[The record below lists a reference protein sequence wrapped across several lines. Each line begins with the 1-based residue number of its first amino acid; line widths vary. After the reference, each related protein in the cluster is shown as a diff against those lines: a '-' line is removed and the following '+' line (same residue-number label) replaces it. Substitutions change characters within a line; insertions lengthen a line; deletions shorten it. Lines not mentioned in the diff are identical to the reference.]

1 MNDQSEEA
9 TRGLQEKA
17 RRVRTHIVRM
27 IAGAG
32 SGHIAPA
39 LSCADIVSALYFSV
53 LRLDP
58 GNPRWED
65 RDRFILS
72 KGHGCAAHYAVL
84 AEKGF
89 FPLEVLDTFC
99 RLDSILGGHPDRLKV
114 PGVEASTGSLGH
126 GLPIG
131 VGMAIAGKVDGRAYR
146 VFVLLGDGENDEGA
160 VWEGAMAASH
170 YKLDNLI
177 AIIDRNRLQVD
188 GWTEDVMNP
197 EPLADKWRS
206 FGWCVQEIN
215 GHDMNQ
221 IVDALHIATATRER
235 PAVIIAKTVK
245 GKGVS
250 FMEGSV
256 DWHYGVVTAEVATR
270 ALRELEVPD
279 RGTR

>member
-235 PAVIIAKTVK
+235 PAAIIAKTVK

-256 DWHYGVVTAEVATR
+256 DWHFGVVTAEVATR

>member
-1 MNDQSEEA
+1 MSEQREESI
-9 TRGLQEKA
+9 RILQEKA
-17 RRVRTHIVRM
+17 KIVRKHIVRM

-39 LSCADIVSALYFSV
+39 LSCADIISALYFSV

-58 GNPRWED
+58 KDPQWED

-72 KGHGCAAHYAVL
+72 KGHGCAAQYAVL

-89 FPLEVLDTFC
+89 FPVEVLGTFC
-99 RLDSILGGHPDRLKV
+99 RLDSILGGHPDMLKI

-126 GLPIG
+126 GLSIG
-131 VGMAIAGKVDGRAYR
+131 VGMAIAGKADRKGYR

-170 YKLDNLI
+170 YRLDNLI

-188 GWTEDVMNP
+188 GWTEDVMNS
-197 EPLADKWRS
+197 EPLIDKWRS
-206 FGWCVQEIN
+206 FGWFVQEIN
-215 GHDMNQ
+215 GHDMNE
-221 IVDALHIATATRER
+221 ILDALGVATDPRER
-235 PAVIIAKTVK
+235 PAVIIANTIK

-250 FMEGSV
+250 FMESSV
-256 DWHYGVVTAEVATR
+256 DWHYGALTAETATQ
-270 ALRELEVPD
+270 ALKELELAE
-279 RGTR
+279 RR

>member
-1 MNDQSEEA
+1 MMNEQREES
-9 TRGLQEKA
+9 TRILQEKA
-17 RRVRTHIVRM
+17 TIVRKHIVRM

-39 LSCADIVSALYFSV
+39 LSCADIISALYFSV

-58 GNPRWED
+58 KDPQWKD

-89 FPLEVLDTFC
+89 FPVEVLDTFC
-99 RLDSILGGHPDRLKV
+99 RLDSILGGHPDMLKV

-126 GLPIG
+126 GLSIG
-131 VGMAIAGKVDGRAYR
+131 VGMAIAGKVDRKGYR
-146 VFVLLGDGENDEGA
+146 VFVLLSDGENDEGA
-160 VWEGAMAASH
+160 VWEGAMAACH
-170 YKLDNLI
+170 YRLDNLI

-188 GWTEDVMNP
+188 GWTEDVMNS

-206 FGWCVQEIN
+206 FGWFVQEIN
-215 GHDMNQ
+215 GHDMNE
-221 IVDALHIATATRER
+221 ILNALGVATATRER
-235 PAVIIAKTVK
+235 PAVIIANTVK

-250 FMEGSV
+250 FMEDSV
-256 DWHYGVVTAEVATR
+256 DWHYGALTAAAATQ
-270 ALRELEVPD
+270 ALRELELAD
-279 RGTR
+279 R

>member
-9 TRGLQEKA
+9 TRGLEEKA

-58 GNPRWED
+58 GNPQWED

>member
-1 MNDQSEEA
+1 MSEQREESI
-9 TRGLQEKA
+9 RILQEKA
-17 RRVRTHIVRM
+17 KIVRKHIVRM

-39 LSCADIVSALYFSV
+39 LSCADIISALYFSV

-58 GNPRWED
+58 KDPQWED

-72 KGHGCAAHYAVL
+72 KGHGCAAQYAVL

-89 FPLEVLDTFC
+89 FPVEVLGTFC
-99 RLDSILGGHPDRLKV
+99 RLDSILGGHPDMLKI

-126 GLPIG
+126 GLSIG
-131 VGMAIAGKVDGRAYR
+131 VGMAIAGKADRKGYR

-170 YKLDNLI
+170 YRLDNLI

-188 GWTEDVMNP
+188 GWTEDVMNS
-197 EPLADKWRS
+197 EPLIDKWRS
-206 FGWCVQEIN
+206 FGWFVQEIN
-215 GHDMNQ
+215 GHDMNE
-221 IVDALHIATATRER
+221 ILDALGVATAPRER
-235 PAVIIAKTVK
+235 PAVIIANTVK

-250 FMEGSV
+250 FMEDNV
-256 DWHYGVVTAEVATR
+256 DWHYGALTPEAATR
-270 ALRELEVPD
+270 ALRELGLAD
-279 RGTR
+279 RREG

>member
-1 MNDQSEEA
+1 MSEQREESV
-9 TRGLQEKA
+9 RILQEKA
-17 RRVRTHIVRM
+17 KIVRKHIVRM

-39 LSCADIVSALYFSV
+39 LSCADIISALYFSV

-58 GNPRWED
+58 KDPKWED

-72 KGHGCAAHYAVL
+72 KGHGCAVQYAAL

-89 FPLEVLDTFC
+89 FPVEVLDTFC
-99 RLDSILGGHPDRLKV
+99 RLDSILGGHPDMLKV

-126 GLPIG
+126 GLSIG
-131 VGMAIAGKVDGRAYR
+131 VGMAIAGKVDRKGYR

-170 YKLDNLI
+170 YRLGNLI

-188 GWTEDVMNP
+188 GWTEEVMNP

-206 FGWCVQEIN
+206 FGWLVQEID
-215 GHDMNQ
+215 GHDMHE
-221 IVDALHIATATRER
+221 ILRALDVAASGKER
-235 PAVIIAKTVK
+235 PAVIIANTVK

-250 FMEGSV
+250 FMENKM
-256 DWHYGVVTAEVATR
+256 DWHYR
-270 ALRELEVPD
+270 ALSARDTTQALGELELVE
-279 RGTR
+279 G

>member
-1 MNDQSEEA
+1 MNDPREE
-9 TRGLQEKA
+9 TRRGLQEKA
-17 RRVRTHIVRM
+17 NIVRKHIVRM
-27 IAGAG
+27 IAAAG

-39 LSCADIVSALYFSV
+39 LSCADIIVALYFGV

-58 GNPRWED
+58 RNPQWED

-99 RLDSILGGHPDRLKV
+99 QLDSILGGHPDRRKV

-126 GLPIG
+126 GLSMG
-131 VGMAIAGKVDGRAYR
+131 VGMAIAGKVDRKGYR
-146 VFVLLGDGENDEGA
+146 VVVLLGDGETEEGA
-160 VWEGAMAASH
+160 VWEAAMAASH
-170 YKLDNLI
+170 FRLDNVI

-188 GWTEDVMNP
+188 GWTAEVMNP

-206 FGWCVQEIN
+206 FGWRVQEIN
-215 GHDMNQ
+215 GHDMNE
-221 IVDALHIATATRER
+221 IVDALHVATAARER
-235 PAVIIAKTVK
+235 PAVIIAHTTK

-256 DWHYGVVTAEVATR
+256 DWHYGAVSAEAAAR
-270 ALRELEVPD
+270 ALRELEVAD
-279 RGTR
+279 RGER

>member
-1 MNDQSEEA
+1 MNDQREEA
-9 TRGLQEKA
+9 MRGLQEKA

-39 LSCADIVSALYFSV
+39 LSCADIISALYFSV

-58 GNPRWED
+58 GNPLWED

-99 RLDSILGGHPDRLKV
+99 QLDSILGGHPDRLKV

-131 VGMAIAGKVDGRAYR
+131 VGMAIAGKVDGRVYR
-146 VFVLLGDGENDEGA
+146 VFVLLGDGETNEGA

-250 FMEGSV
+250 FMESSV
-256 DWHYGVVTAEVATR
+256 DWHYGVVTAEAAMQ
-270 ALRELEVPD
+270 ALRELEVPA

>member
-206 FGWCVQEIN
+206 FGWCVQEID